1 MRAIQ
6 WLRSRQEERELA
18 YWLSLVAY
26 DKSDRSLINRA
37 YLIYL
42 CVFFAIWI
50 FIMLTFFAGG
60 GAMILRL
67 IHPDDPIQAAV
78 FVEIIVLAAWNI
90 VALWQATHHSPVAFS
105 EQDAALICQMPVSRR
120 QVVLRWSLMPW
131 LKSAI
136 PLWLVTVVVG
146 FSLAEISMPGQMAA
160 SRIFS
165 YAGYGLRAWAAV
177 IPVQA
182 ALFLVQWIIGVLR
195 LQKDEDRRWIVWPVM
210 AVAIGLSVYVLS
222 HSFTAAAGGFATF
235 LTFPL
240 LVGFGIGSLSSVLLV
255 GVLVVF
261 LLGAALAWAA
271 DPFSLSRAAQETQ
284 GLEAFSSALRYGFTA
299 YAAEMQ
305 TKKHLGVSQA
315 PSRLPAPAGPG
326 ILIWKDVLQSRRTL
340 NLAAVFNWFSLFAIM
355 AGVPF
360 LPDLGSRIL
369 AIAFWILQA
378 GKVVVIRLRSDLAC
392 WSMVRQLPI
401 AHKKFLFN
409 DLALSALLAILAG
422 SLGLAAGSLLFHRQL
437 PNLIVLLPGL
447 VAAAGGMAAF
457 DVIRRS
463 RSNLLLNGSV
473 PEVSAVGILL
483 GVAAAAVS
491 VLMASLWQG
500 ILAVILSVL
509 VGLFLAWVAFALA
522 ANSYR
527 NIDAD

>member
-1 MRAIQ
+1 MRAIH

-18 YWLSLVAY
+18 YWLSLVSY
-26 DKSDRSLINRA
+26 DKNDRSLGNRA
-37 YLIYL
+37 YLAYL

-50 FIMLTFFAGG
+50 FIVLTFFAGV

-78 FVEIIVLAAWNI
+78 FVEIIILAAWNM
-90 VALWQATHHSPVAFS
+90 VGLWQATHHSPVAFS

-120 QVVLRWSLMPW
+120 QVVLRWSVMPW

-136 PLWLVTVVVG
+136 PLWLVTIVIG
-146 FSLAEISMPGQMAA
+146 FSLAEISLPGEMAA

-182 ALFLVQWIIGVLR
+182 ALFLAQWIVGVLR
-195 LQKDEDRRWIVWPVM
+195 LQKDADRRWIVWPVL
-210 AVAIGLSVYVLS
+210 AAAIGFSICVL
-222 HSFTAAAGGFATF
+222 TATGGFATIF
-235 LTFPL
+235 TFPL
-240 LVGFGIGSLSSVLLV
+240 RVGFGTGSLSSVLMIGALA
-255 GVLVVF
+255 VL
-261 LLGAALAWAA
+261 LLGTILAWAA
-271 DPFSLSRAAQETQ
+271 GPFSLSRAAQETQ
-284 GLEAFSSALRYGFTA
+284 GLEAFATAMRYGFTA
-299 YAAEMQ
+299 YAAELQ
-305 TKKHLGVSQA
+305 TKKHLGVSRA
-315 PSRLPAPAGPG
+315 PSHLPAPAGSG
-326 ILIWKDVLQSRRTL
+326 ILIWKDYLQSRRTL
-340 NLAAVFNWFSLFAIM
+340 TLGTFFTWFSLFAIM
-355 AGVPF
+355 VGIPF
-360 LPDLGSRIL
+360 LPDLGSRVL

-378 GKVVVIRLRSDLAC
+378 GRVVIVRLRSDLAC

-409 DLALSALLAILAG
+409 DLALASLLAILAG
-422 SLGLAAGSLLFHRQL
+422 GFGLAAGSLLFHRQL
-437 PNLIVLLPGL
+437 PDLIVLLPGI

-473 PEVSAVGILL
+473 PEVSTVGILL
-483 GVAAAAVS
+483 GVAAAAVP

-500 ILAVILSVL
+500 IFPVIFSVL
-509 VGLFLAWVAFALA
+509 VSLFLAWVAFALA